1 MRTVLL
7 SLLLCR
13 ACLAAD
19 GFEIKPI
26 DDKSLGV
33 WEDGRPV
40 LVYNH
45 GMISKEGVPARY
57 DRACYVHP
65 LYGLDGEVITEDFPS
80 DHRHHRGIFW
90 GWPGIRI
97 DGKTY
102 NSWIPS
108 GIHYKTE
115 KWVRQDAMKDRA
127 VLEARNGWYTG
138 ETKVADEHLVLTI
151 HAADPDSRAIDFDLT
166 WAALGK
172 PIQLWGA
179 KGKSYG
185 GFTVRYNTQF
195 KDKGG
200 IQPEQVTMTVPSGV
214 SAKDLAVTRLEW
226 ADLTAKWP
234 GARGQSGA
242 AVFVHKSHP
251 DYPPTWLTRHY
262 GCLCVGW
269 PGVAPG
275 KPLEPGK
282 PVICR
287 YRVWVHRGQPDA
299 RAIQAAY
306 DSYLKGK

>member
-1 MRTVLL
+1 MRTVLI
-7 SLLLCR
+7 SVLLVGV
-13 ACLAAD
+13 CLAGA
-19 GFEIKPI
+19 GFELKPV

-33 WEDGRPV
+33 WEDGKPV

-45 GMISKEGVPARY
+45 GMMSKEGVAARY

-90 GWPGIRI
+90 AWPGIKI
-97 DGKTY
+97 DGKAY
-102 NSWIPS
+102 NSWIPT

-115 KWVRQDAMKDRA
+115 KWVRQDAMKERV
-127 VLEARNGWYTG
+127 VLEAANGWYTG
-138 ETKVADEHLVLTI
+138 ETKVADERLVMTI
-151 HAADPDSRAIDFDLT
+151 HAAEADSRAIDFDLT
-166 WAALGK
+166 WTALNQ

-185 GFTVRYNTQF
+185 GLTVRYNTQF

-200 IQPEQVTMTVPSGV
+200 IKPEDVFMTVPGGV
-214 SAKDLAVTRLEW
+214 SEKDLAVKRLEW
-226 ADLTAKWP
+226 ADLTAQWP
-234 GARGQSGA
+234 GTEKLSGA

-262 GCLCVGW
+262 GALCVGW

-275 KPLEPGK
+275 KPLDPGK
-282 PVICR
+282 PITCR
-287 YRVWVHRGQPDA
+287 YRVWVHRGLVNDK
-299 RAIQAAY
+299 AIQAAY
-306 DSYLKGK
+306 EKYLSGE